1 MIVRYY
7 THKGNQMTDK
17 TYTHAGVSTFEGVIK
32 PRFTCNPGRVKT
44 MIKEGHT
51 DIDFLELL
59 TPMTTQ
65 EAIAYLLKI
74 NYGDAPTRAAL
85 EAALER
91 RVPVARVKK
100 EKTVKVKAVK
110 QVKPTLEAIAARGKT
125 APKSTVTR
133 AEVEAQLADLDD
145 APF

>member
-1 MIVRYY
+1 
-7 THKGNQMTDK
+7 MTDK

-32 PRFTCNPGRVKT
+32 PRFTCNPNRVKT

-51 DIDFLELL
+51 AIDFLELL
-59 TPMTTQ
+59 KPMTTQ
-65 EAIAYLLKI
+65 GAIAYLLKI
-74 NYGDAPTRAAL
+74 NYGDDATRAAL
-85 EAALER
+85 TAALDR

-100 EKTVKVKAVK
+100 EKTVRVKAVK
-110 QVKPTLEAIAARGKT
+110 AVKPTLADIAARGPRNPVT
-125 APKSTVTR
+125 QVTR

>member
-1 MIVRYY
+1 
-7 THKGNQMTDK
+7 MTDK

-32 PRFTCNPGRVKT
+32 PRFTCNPDRVKT

-59 TPMTTQ
+59 RPMTTQ

-74 NYGDAPTRAAL
+74 NYGDDATRAAL
-85 EAALER
+85 TAALDR
-91 RVPVARVKK
+91 RAPVTRTAKAKTVRVKAA
-100 EKTVKVKAVK
+100 KT
-110 QVKPTLEAIAARGKT
+110 VKPTLEAIAARGPRNPVT
-125 APKSTVTR
+125 RVTR

>member
-1 MIVRYY
+1 
-7 THKGNQMTDK
+7 MTDR

-51 DIDFLELL
+51 NIDFMELMH
-59 TPMTTQ
+59 PMTTQ
-65 EAIAYLLKI
+65 DAIVYLLKV
-74 NYGDAPTRAAL
+74 YTDAPTRAAL
-85 EAALER
+85 ESALER
-91 RVPVARVKK
+91 RVPAVKAPKTARVKK
-100 EKTVKVKAVK
+100 EKAKKVKAVK
-110 QVKPTLEAIAARGKT
+110 PTLADIAARGPRNPVT
-125 APKSTVTR
+125 QVTR

>member
-1 MIVRYY
+1 
-7 THKGNQMTDK
+7 MTDK

-59 TPMTTQ
+59 RPMTTQ

-74 NYGDAPTRAAL
+74 NYGDDATRAAL
-85 EAALER
+85 TAALDR
-91 RVPVARVKK
+91 RAPVA
-100 EKTVKVKAVK
+100 KTVKTKAVK
-110 QVKPTLEAIAARGKT
+110 QVKPTLEAIAARGRT
-125 APKSTVTR
+125 APKNPVSR
-133 AEVEAQLADLDD
+133 AEIEAQLADLDD

>member
-1 MIVRYY
+1 
-7 THKGNQMTDK
+7 MTDR

-51 DIDFLELL
+51 AIDFLELL
-59 TPMTTQ
+59 KPMTTQ

-74 NYGDAPTRAAL
+74 NYGDDATRAAL
-85 EAALER
+85 TAALDR
-91 RVPVARVKK
+91 RTPVAKTARVKT
-100 EKTVKVKAVK
+100 EKAKKVKAA
-110 QVKPTLEAIAARGKT
+110 KPTLADIAARGPRNPVT
-125 APKSTVTR
+125 QVTR

>member
-1 MIVRYY
+1 
-7 THKGNQMTDK
+7 MTDK

-32 PRFTCNPGRVKT
+32 PRFTCNPNRVKT

-59 TPMTTQ
+59 RPMTTQ

-74 NYGDAPTRAAL
+74 NYGDDATRAAL
-85 EAALER
+85 TAALER
-91 RVPVARVKK
+91 RVPAVKAPKTVRVKAA
-100 EKTVKVKAVK
+100 KA
-110 QVKPTLEAIAARGKT
+110 VKPTLEAIAERGRT
-125 APKSTVTR
+125 APKSTVSR
-133 AEVEAQLADLDD
+133 AEVEAQLAELDD

>member
-1 MIVRYY
+1 
-7 THKGNQMTDK
+7 MTDR

-51 DIDFLELL
+51 NIDFMELMH
-59 TPMTTQ
+59 PMTTQ
-65 EAIAYLLKI
+65 DAIVYLLKV
-74 NYGDAPTRAAL
+74 YTDAPTRAAL
-85 EAALER
+85 ESALER
-91 RVPVARVKK
+91 RVPAVKAPKTARVKK
-100 EKTVKVKAVK
+100 EKAKKVKAA
-110 QVKPTLEAIAARGKT
+110 KPTLADIAARGPRNPVT
-125 APKSTVTR
+125 QVTR

>member
-1 MIVRYY
+1 
-7 THKGNQMTDK
+7 MTDK

-51 DIDFLELL
+51 AIDFLELL
-59 TPMTTQ
+59 RPMTTQ

-74 NYGDAPTRAAL
+74 NYGDDATREALTAAL
-85 EAALER
+85 DR
-91 RVPVARVKK
+91 RAPVAKTVKA
-100 EKTVKVKAVK
+100 VKVKAVK
-110 QVKPTLEAIAARGKT
+110 QVRPTLEAIAERGRT
-125 APKSTVTR
+125 APKNSVSR
-133 AEVEAQLADLDD
+133 AEIEVQLADLDD

>member
-1 MIVRYY
+1 
-7 THKGNQMTDK
+7 MTDK

-51 DIDFLELL
+51 AIDFLELL
-59 TPMTTQ
+59 RPMTTQ

-74 NYGDAPTRAAL
+74 NYGDDATRAAL
-85 EAALER
+85 TAALDR
-91 RVPVARVKK
+91 RVPVARAPKA
-100 EKTVKVKAVK
+100 KTVRVKAVK
-110 QVKPTLEAIAARGKT
+110 QVQPTLEAIAARGRT
-125 APKSTVTR
+125 APKNPVTR
-133 AEVEAQLADLDD
+133 AEVESQLADLDE

>member
-1 MIVRYY
+1 
-7 THKGNQMTDK
+7 MTDK

-59 TPMTTQ
+59 KPMTTQ

-74 NYGDAPTRAAL
+74 NYGDAPTQAAL
-85 EAALER
+85 TAALER
-91 RVPVARVKK
+91 RAPVAKTPK
-100 EKTVKVKAVK
+100 AKTVKVKAVK
-110 QVKPTLEAIAARGKT
+110 QVVKPTLEAIAARGKT
-125 APKSTVTR
+125 APRSTVTR
-133 AEVEAQLADLDD
+133 AEVMSQLADLDD

>member
-1 MIVRYY
+1 
-7 THKGNQMTDK
+7 MTDK

-59 TPMTTQ
+59 KPMTTQ

-74 NYGDAPTRAAL
+74 NYGDDATRAAL
-85 EAALER
+85 TAALDR
-91 RVPVARVKK
+91 RVPVAKK
-100 EKTVKVKAVK
+100 EKTVRVKAAK
-110 QVKPTLEAIAARGKT
+110 AVKPTLEAIAERGRT

>member
-1 MIVRYY
+1 
-7 THKGNQMTDK
+7 MTDK

-32 PRFTCNPGRVKT
+32 PRFTSNPGRVKT

-51 DIDFLELL
+51 NIDFMELMH
-59 TPMTTQ
+59 PMTTQ
-65 EAIAYLLKI
+65 DAIVYLLKV
-74 NYGDAPTRAAL
+74 YTDAPTRAAL

-91 RVPVARVKK
+91 RAPVAKTARVKK
-100 EKTVKVKAVK
+100 EKAKKVLA
-110 QVKPTLEAIAARGKT
+110 VKPTLADIAARGPRNPVT
-125 APKSTVTR
+125 QVTR

>member
-1 MIVRYY
+1 
-7 THKGNQMTDK
+7 MTDK

-32 PRFTCNPGRVKT
+32 PRFTCNPNRVKT

-59 TPMTTQ
+59 RPMTTQ

-74 NYGDAPTRAAL
+74 NYGDDATRAAL
-85 EAALER
+85 TAALDR
-91 RVPVARVKK
+91 RVPAVKAPKTVRVKA
-100 EKTVKVKAVK
+100 EKK
-110 QVKPTLEAIAARGKT
+110 VKPTLSSIAARGPRNPVT
-125 APKSTVTR
+125 QVTR

>member
-1 MIVRYY
+1 
-7 THKGNQMTDK
+7 MTDK

-59 TPMTTQ
+59 KPMTTQ

-74 NYGDAPTRAAL
+74 NYGDDATRAAL
-85 EAALER
+85 TAALDR
-91 RVPVARVKK
+91 RAPVTRTAKAKTVRVKAAK
-100 EKTVKVKAVK
+100 K
-110 QVKPTLEAIAARGKT
+110 VKPTLEAIAARGKS
-125 APKSTVTR
+125 APQSTVSR

>member
-1 MIVRYY
+1 
-7 THKGNQMTDK
+7 MTDR

-51 DIDFLELL
+51 NIDFMELMH
-59 TPMTTQ
+59 PMTTQ
-65 EAIAYLLKI
+65 DAIVYLLKV
-74 NYGDAPTRAAL
+74 YTDAPTRAAL

-91 RVPVARVKK
+91 RAPVAKTARVKT
-100 EKTVKVKAVK
+100 EKAKKAKKVKAVK
-110 QVKPTLEAIAARGKT
+110 PTLADIAARGPRNPVT
-125 APKSTVTR
+125 QVTR